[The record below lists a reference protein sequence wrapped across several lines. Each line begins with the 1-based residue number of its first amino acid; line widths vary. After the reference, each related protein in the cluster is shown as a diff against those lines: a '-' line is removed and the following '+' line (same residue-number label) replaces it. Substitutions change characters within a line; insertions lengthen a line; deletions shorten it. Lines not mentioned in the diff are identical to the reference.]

1 MDARWNSNFRTD
13 VGGGY
18 RVGIKADFSAGLGPP
33 EGGFPELADG
43 VCRSPSGPEAG
54 DCPRAL
60 LFSAGTPAHLAGSFG
75 PV

>member
-33 EGGFPELADG
+33 EGGSWRMVFAAARPGRRLAI
-43 VCRSPSGPEAG
+43 A
-54 DCPRAL
+54 RAL
-60 LFSAGTPAHLAGSFG
+60 CYLAPGHPRIWRGLSV
-75 PV
+75 P